1 MGVIILYIGVSRIID
16 EVGKYDYDEIV
27 DFVWDGGK
35 IRFIGYNIKIYVG
48 VKYECFNYY
57 SNMFNWFVFVIII

>member
-1 MGVIILYIGVSRIID
+1 MGVIILYIGVSNIID
-16 EVGKYDYDEIV
+16 EVDEIV

-35 IRFIGYNIKIYVG
+35 IRFIGDNIDIYVG
-48 VKYECFNYY
+48 VKYECFNCY